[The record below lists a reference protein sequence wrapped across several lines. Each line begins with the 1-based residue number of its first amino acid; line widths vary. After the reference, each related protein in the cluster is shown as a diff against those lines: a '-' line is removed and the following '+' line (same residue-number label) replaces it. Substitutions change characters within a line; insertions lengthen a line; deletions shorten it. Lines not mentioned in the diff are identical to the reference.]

1 MSEKIKF
8 FALGGLDENGKNISV
23 LEINDDIF
31 VLDVGIKY
39 PNKKVPGVDCIIPN
53 FNYLK
58 ENAHKIHDKF
68 ALPNIYCDRQ

>member
-39 PNKKVPGVDCIIPN
+39 PN
-53 FNYLK
+53 
-58 ENAHKIHDKF
+58 
-68 ALPNIYCDRQ
+68 